1 MNKYDIQKALREEVI
16 EFTFRKVNGDERVM
30 TGTLNSG
37 YIPKDMLPVVDATA
51 NPVKENDSVVRCFD
65 TGIQQW
71 RSFRV
76 DSLTKFDGK
85 VVSTNKTPE

>member
-1 MNKYDIQKALREEVI
+1 MNRSQIQDALRQEVVM
-16 EFTFRKVNGDERVM
+16 FTFTKVNGEKRVM

-37 YIPKDMLPVVDATA
+37 YIPKELLPVLKEGQEPA
-51 NPVKENDSVVRCFD
+51 KENESVVRCFD

-76 DSLTKFDGK
+76 DSLVSFDGK
-85 VVSTNKTPE
+85 DITQAKAD